1 MIWLV
6 IIIVGGAW
14 EVGEGVGGA
23 WEVGGGSGWS
33 LGAEEGVG
41 GA

>member
-23 WEVGGGSGWS
+23 WELRKEWV
-33 LGAEEGVG
+33 EPKN
-41 GA
+41 